1 MGNDSVHPLRR
12 WRLNHDL
19 TQAELGER
27 VGVAKSAISKYEAG
41 GIPKRSTMERLG
53 AVTGLGPAD
62 FYPAPS
68 PSPRGGASP
77 AGVAP

>member
-1 MGNDSVHPLRR
+1 MENDSVHPLRR

-19 TQAELGER
+19 TQAQLGER

-41 GIPKRSTMERLG
+41 GIPKRATMERLG
-53 AVTGLGPAD
+53 TVTGLGPAD

-68 PSPRGGASP
+68 PSGRCAA
-77 AGVAP
+77 AGSAP